1 MVYDKGIFGG
11 IPWLDHTP
19 GIDSLRILPPEK
31 KIPFPVSRGTP
42 VFLQESIQAL
52 LRTLTARDPY
62 TGHHSARVTD
72 LSLHFARFL
81 GLSSQDLES
90 LKIAGYLHDI
100 GKIGV
105 RDTILL
111 KPGPLTPEE
120 RAIIETHPIIGHK
133 IVEPLG
139 LLAQENQIILHHH
152 EAWNGCGYPHG
163 LAQDKIPFL
172 CRVLALADVF
182 DALTS
187 DRPYRPRFSLP
198 DALAEIETQ
207 AGRQFDPDLTEKF
220 VHMITSRTPH
230 IFA

>member
-1 MVYDKGIFGG
+1 MIYDKGIFGG

-19 GIDSLRILPPEK
+19 GIDSLRIVPPEK
-31 KIPFPVSRGTP
+31 RIPFPVSRGTP
-42 VFLQESIQAL
+42 VFLQESIQTL

-81 GLSSQDLES
+81 GLSSQEQES
-90 LKIAGYLHDI
+90 LKIAGYLHDL
-100 GKIGV
+100 GKIGI

-111 KPGPLTPEE
+111 KPGPLTAEE
-120 RAIIETHPIIGHK
+120 RAIIETHPIIGEK

-139 LLAQENQIILHHH
+139 LLPQERQIILHHH
-152 EAWNGCGYPHG
+152 EAWDGRGYPHG
-163 LAQDKIPFL
+163 LARDQIPLL

-187 DRPYRPRFSLP
+187 DRPYRPRFSWP
-198 DALAEIETQ
+198 DAVTEIENL
-207 AGRQFDPDLTEKF
+207 AGRQLDPELTEKF
-220 VHMITSRTPH
+220 VYMITSRTPQ